1 MRTPH
6 SLVLLGGLIA
16 TAILAGCAGSAA
28 PSSPAQ
34 TSDANRI
41 ALLRQPMTPTRLL
54 QLQASGQF
62 PGPVPQARLR
72 DRLNRIAQPRPT
84 FARRAAGTVGLWATD
99 TDFNYLV
106 GQTVNGR
113 KTVVAVDL
121 SKNNC
126 LSPVGVRVDA
136 SQNEWVACELTSSSG
151 TNGALQQYSP
161 AGQYEK
167 QYLFNCP
174 SSVKGCSTFSGYGWD
189 SGIDSKGNVFAALN
203 IYSIEVCNPSC
214 VSNLGAGFEWWS
226 KGKTSA
232 TPHLIALGDS
242 CSPICG
248 VGFMDFDASD
258 NIWFTFVG
266 YNGSV
271 YGPGLG
277 EIASPAKNPTLTIV
291 EPAGT
296 YGFFGGVNV
305 TGGGSVLNV
314 VDQQA
319 RTISQYHLPLAPGGS
334 PFNTLGPTPVNAFGI
349 GDPVSGGFNKA
360 ESNFALADAGGWLDL
375 GRYSTNK
382 WTSVSSPNFYSGIE
396 GAAYTPSDK

>member
-1 MRTPH
+1 MRTPRP
-6 SLVLLGGLIA
+6 LVLLGGLIV
-16 TAILAGCAGSAA
+16 TAILAGCASSAA

-41 ALLRQPMTPTRLL
+41 ALLRQPMSPARLL
-54 QLQASGQF
+54 QLQASGQLS
-62 PGPVPQARLR
+62 GPVPQRRLR
-72 DRLNRIAQPRPT
+72 DRLKRIAQPRPT
-84 FARRAAGTVGLWATD
+84 FGHRAAGTVGIWATD

-106 GQTVNGR
+106 GQTANGR

-136 SQNEWVACELTSSSG
+136 SQNEWVACELTSPSS

-167 QYLFNCP
+167 QYLFGCP
-174 SSVKGCSTFSGYGWD
+174 ASVKGCSTFSGYGWD

-214 VSNLGAGFEWWS
+214 VSNLGAGFEWWP
-226 KGKTSA
+226 KGKPSTE
-232 TPHLIALGDS
+232 PHLITLGDS
-242 CSPICG
+242 CNPICG

-266 YNGSV
+266 YNGST

-277 EIASPAKNPTLTIV
+277 EITSPAKNPTLTIV

-296 YGFFGGVNV
+296 YGFFGGVNIA
-305 TGGGSVLNV
+305 GGSTLNV

-319 RTISQYHLPLAPGGS
+319 RTISQYHLPLAPGGT
-334 PFNTLGPTPVNAFGI
+334 PFKTLGPTPLNAFGV

-360 ESNFALADAGGWLDL
+360 ESKLALADSVGWLDL
-375 GRYSTNK
+375 GQYPANK
-382 WTSVSSPNFYSGIE
+382 WTIVGSPNFISGLE